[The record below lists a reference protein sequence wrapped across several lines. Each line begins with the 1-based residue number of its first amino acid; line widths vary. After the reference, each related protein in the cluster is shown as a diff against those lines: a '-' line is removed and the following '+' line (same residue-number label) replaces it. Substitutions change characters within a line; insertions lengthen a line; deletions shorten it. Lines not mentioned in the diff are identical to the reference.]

1 MRKPWGFQKGLTNT
15 SLYCHKRWPEALS
28 LDIGVKELCYLCSKN
43 KGADQLCGNHA
54 ADLCY
59 VFAYA
64 KRSCSH
70 VVSQINLQQLFQR
83 CSPAN
88 PSTAV
93 FSQKYVF
100 QRSIFVMG
108 IHSVH
113 SKMTRSSAISGH
125 FWILLVSNFHAEIMA
140 RMKTI

>member
-1 MRKPWGFQKGLTNT
+1 M
-15 SLYCHKRWPEALS
+15 S
-28 LDIGVKELCYLCSKN
+28 LCSEN
-43 KGADQLCGNHA
+43 KGADQLCGIHA

-59 VFAYA
+59 MFAYA
-64 KRSCSH
+64 KSRCSH
-70 VVSQINLQQLFQR
+70 VVALINLQQLFQR

-93 FSQKYVF
+93 FSQKYAF

-125 FWILLVSNFHAEIMA
+125 FLYLLFSNYHEEIRV
-140 RMKTI
+140 RMKNIKCDHIFFSQIFVFVSVVALRVKIAHL